1 MFGWSSA
8 ATSLNTKRHINHW
21 SVDSKTEIT
30 VYKQKFELGNV
41 TQANVQIVVRALC
54 NRAANQVVQDY
65 VSDTKEWIVS
75 AETKLA
81 SVAEYKRINRN
92 FAELSRKRSVYL
104 DNAQTD
110 NSDLIVLKR
119 HYMTDKDR
127 PPKRLKITPVNE
139 DTMVDEDTE
148 ITGGNEFYSV
158 VAGQFIK
165 RTRNGR
171 LITIKNPEQFDLDT
185 IIPAPAAS
193 QTKLKPTLSLSQPFQ
208 KSLQL
213 RGHITTLVQAL
224 SASQARG
231 DNALQNY
238 TSPANC
244 FRNESALKEEFIESA
259 ATMANILTRKK
270 FNERAPEFVVME
282 RGSDPVVLIKQ
293 NKFNHVNPPTFGR
306 IQYKITVADLVH
318 TLLLKTPGSS
328 DWQSVGTFTFNDATK
343 TGVTSTTDKLTTFSD
358 SPVVVFCIP
367 PFLSLQ
373 DEEFKNLDID
383 ELYDAFNTG
392 PRLRLYND
400 TYTSYLSSK
409 NTEKGPV
416 VPFFFPGDLKVL
428 KYNDKGDET
437 EQTCTLLDKNNIS
450 FYSETILQPC
460 IATCAKQHE
469 EELNHVSNHCVHNAV
484 KLVSADIPM
493 EDTSA
498 EFRQHLKDSILK
510 SIAAENEKKNWLLR
524 LVPVNAED
532 IAWMSSHDNVIPEFT
547 FQSVVN
553 SDSFTWYLGGSPSPT
568 LDVFEGA
575 LTFLNYEANLDSH
588 FELLVNAC
596 DKDMNEQ
603 LKNYIQKMF
612 AGKDSSDV
620 EEQLDVLIN
629 EIPEK
634 DLIAGPDKNKI
645 ILDVCSLLNN
655 ELKEKNLPNATWFKC
670 IQKITVIAEKLLCQ
684 LLKPDRENVIVPKEC
699 FQLHK
704 DTIDYFTIQCEHFEA
719 NKRSCIKKIKEIP
732 DSWFADP

>member
-21 SVDSKTEIT
+21 SVDSKTEIS

-92 FAELSRKRSVYL
+92 FAELSKKSTVYL

-185 IIPAPAAS
+185 IIPAPTAS

-244 FRNESALKEEFIESA
+244 FRNESALREEFIESA

-270 FNERAPEFVVME
+270 LNERAPEFVVME
-282 RGSDPVVLIKQ
+282 KGSDPVVLIKQ
-293 NKFNHVNPPTFGR
+293 NKFKHVNPPTFGR
-306 IQYKITVADLVH
+306 IQYKITVVDSVH

-328 DWQSVGTFTFNDATK
+328 DWQRIGTFDIDATK
-343 TGVTSTTDKLTTFSD
+343 TQITSLTDKLTTFSD

-373 DEEFKNLDID
+373 DEKFKNLDID
-383 ELYDAFNTG
+383 ELYDAFNTA

-400 TYTSYLSSK
+400 TYTSYLSSN

-416 VPFFFPGDLKVL
+416 VPFFLSDDLKVL
-428 KYNDKGDET
+428 KYDENGKET
-437 EQTCTLLDKNNIS
+437 QETCTLLDKNNIS

-498 EFRQHLKDSILK
+498 EFRRHLEESILK

-588 FELLVNAC
+588 FKLLVDTC
-596 DKDMNEQ
+596 TTDMNSQ
-603 LKNYIQKMF
+603 LTDYIKNMF
-612 AGKDSSDV
+612 AGKESSDV

-634 DLIAGPDKNKI
+634 DLIADHTKNTI
-645 ILDVCSLLNN
+645 ILSVCSLLNT
-655 ELKEKNLPNATWFKC
+655 ELKEKNPSSATWFKC
-670 IQKITVIAEKLLCQ
+670 IQKITVIVEKLLHQ
-684 LLKPDRENVIVPKEC
+684 LLKPVTDSIIVPDAC

-704 DTIDYFTIQCEHFEA
+704 TPITTFTIEFSHFESKK
-719 NKRSCIKKIKEIP
+719 NKCIEKIREIP
-732 DSWFADP
+732 DSWFANP